1 MSPVKSMLALV
12 ALAVMLLVTVGLLH
26 LRYQFNQPLHIPPA
40 GLILD
45 VPSGTSLQA
54 LAVRLA
60 KEGTLDSPLTMALYG
75 RLSGQ
80 ARRIKAGEYDLAPG
94 VTPSQLLQ
102 RLVEGR
108 VRLHSLTIVEGWTVH
123 DLLKA
128 VGEHPAIRRTLRD
141 SDSAALVRTFNLPA
155 SDPEGWFFPDTYHF
169 PRGTSDVEVLRQAHE
184 RMRMMLDRIWA
195 QRGKDLPLH
204 SEYEALILASIV
216 EKETAFDPERPR
228 ISGVF
233 LRRLQ
238 AGMRLQTDPTVIYGL
253 GDRFDGNLT
262 RHHLESDTPFNTYTR
277 NGLPPSPISL
287 PGEQSLLAA
296 VRPDESRALFF
307 VASGNGDGSHVFSE
321 TLDEHNSAVR
331 RYLGI
336 ARSHGR

>member
-1 MSPVKSMLALV
+1 MSLPKTMLALV
-12 ALAVMLLVTVGLLH
+12 VLAVTLLVTAALLH
-26 LRYQFNQPLHIPPA
+26 LRYQFDQPLHIPQT
-40 GLILD
+40 GYILD
-45 VPSGTSLQA
+45 VPSGTTLQA
-54 LAVRLA
+54 LAARLA
-60 KEGTLDSPLTMALYG
+60 SDGMLDSPLTLALYG
-75 RLSGQ
+75 RITGQ
-80 ARRIKAGEYDLAPG
+80 ARRIKAGEYDLVPG
-94 VTPSQLLQ
+94 ITPRLLLQ
-102 RLVEGR
+102 RLVAGR

-123 DLLKA
+123 DLLRA
-128 VGEHPAIRRTLRD
+128 MHDHPAIRRTLPD
-141 SDSAALVRTFNLPA
+141 TDPATLIRTFNLPA
-155 SDPEGWFFPDTYHF
+155 SGPEGWFFPDTYHF
-169 PRGTSDVEVLRQAHE
+169 PRGTSDTEVLRQAHE

-195 QRGKDLPLH
+195 QRGKGLPLQN
-204 SEYEALILASIV
+204 EYEALILASIV
-216 EKETAFDPERPR
+216 EKETALDLERSR
-228 ISGVF
+228 VSGVF

-253 GDRFDGNLT
+253 GTAFDGNLT

-331 RYLGI
+331 RYLGT